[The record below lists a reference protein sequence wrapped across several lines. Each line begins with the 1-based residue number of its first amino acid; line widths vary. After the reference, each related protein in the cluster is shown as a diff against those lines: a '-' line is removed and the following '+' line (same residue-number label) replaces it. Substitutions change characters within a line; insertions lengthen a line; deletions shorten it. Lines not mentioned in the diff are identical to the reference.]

1 MNIGFSSTQGKYHR
15 KMLIPIIPLLIY
27 PLGQLGT
34 VHGLCLAITL
44 KVECNTILFKMDLIS
59 KFLWKSHL
67 KK

>member
-1 MNIGFSSTQGKYHR
+1 MNIGSSSTQGKYHR

-44 KVECNTILFKMDLIS
+44 KVECNTIFVQNGLDFKVLVKES
-59 KFLWKSHL
+59 FF
-67 KK
+67 